1 MASDDVVVVKIPK
14 DLADRIG
21 RETGRRFP
29 SVDDSIVYLLEEAL
43 KNRSL
48 VPSPDAEFSPEEK
61 KAIEERLKSLGY
73 L

>member
-1 MASDDVVVVKIPK
+1 MPEDDVVVVKIPR

-21 RETGRRFP
+21 KETGHRFP

-43 KNRSL
+43 KSKSL
-48 VPSPDAEFSPEEK
+48 LPSPDAEFSPEEK